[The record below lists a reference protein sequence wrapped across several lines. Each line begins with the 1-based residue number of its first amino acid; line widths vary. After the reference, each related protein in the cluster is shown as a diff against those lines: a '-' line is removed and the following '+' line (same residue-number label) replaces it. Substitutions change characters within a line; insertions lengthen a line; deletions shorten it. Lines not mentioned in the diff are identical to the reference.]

1 MQLKLACA
9 DFTFPLLPYDAVLDL
24 IAAMG
29 FTGVD
34 IGLFQNRSHLQPS
47 DQYTDVLGNAK
58 ALKAKLD
65 ARGLVATDIFLQA
78 DNDFYAFPFNSSD
91 PAKLAHARDLFAK
104 TLAYAQAAGSPHVT
118 ILPGVVE
125 DDGYEASFA
134 RCAEGLKWCVAEAQK
149 AGIILGTEAHV
160 GSIASN
166 PAQAERMVQAVPGL
180 TLSLDYTHFVRMG
193 MNDRDLDFLLQY
205 AHHFHARGAAPGRLQ
220 TTMSESAI
228 DYARVVKKMK
238 EINYPGWVGVEYT
251 WNDWENCNR
260 NDNIS
265 ESMICKQQIVDAFN
279 A

>member
-1 MQLKLACA
+1 
-9 DFTFPLLPYDAVLDL
+9 LPYDAVLYL

-29 FTGVD
+29 FDGID

-47 DQYTDVLGNAK
+47 NQFPDLQANAK

-78 DNDFYAFPFNSSD
+78 ENDFYAFPFNSSD
-91 PAKLAHARDLFAK
+91 AAKLAHARDLFMK
-104 TLAYAQAAGSPHVT
+104 TLEYAQYTACHHVT

-125 DDGYEASFA
+125 DDGYDASFA
-134 RCAEGLKWCVAEAQK
+134 RCVDGLGWCVEQAKK
-149 AGIILGTEAHV
+149 AGLVLGTEAHI
-160 GSIASN
+160 GSIAST
-166 PAQAERMVQAVPGL
+166 PQQAENLAKSIPGL

-193 MNDRDLDFLLQY
+193 ANDRDLDFLIPY
-205 AHHFHARGAAPGRLQ
+205 AGHFHARGAAPGRLQ
-220 TTMSESAI
+220 TTMSENAI
-228 DYARVVKKMK
+228 DYARVVRKMK
-238 EINYPGWVGVEYT
+238 ENNYSGWIGIEYT

-265 ESMICKQQIVDAFN
+265 ESIILKNQIIAAFN